1 MLNFKRMEILIVF
14 PQLLQLVITVLCRGV
29 VENTLCPKRLVGIFL
44 PCVYSSMY
52 SPVVLDFFEPC
63 KLLPKKKGKKNK
75 RRKKILFCVCGLH
88 PMTCMNFSFGSLL

>member
-52 SPVVLDFFEPC
+52 SPVVLDFLNLVNFC
-63 KLLPKKKGKKNK
+63 QKKRGKKKKKKKKNSV
-75 RRKKILFCVCGLH
+75 LCLWFTSNDLH
-88 PMTCMNFSFGSLL
+88 EC

>member
-52 SPVVLDFFEPC
+52 SPVALDFLNLVNFC
-63 KLLPKKKGKKNK
+63 QKK
-75 RRKKILFCVCGLH
+75 REKKIKEEKKFCSV
-88 PMTCMNFSFGSLL
+88 SVVYIQ

>member
-44 PCVYSSMY
+44 TCVYSSMC
-52 SPVVLDFFEPC
+52 SPVVPDFLNLINFCQKE
-63 KLLPKKKGKKNK
+63 KKK
-75 RRKKILFCVCGLH
+75 RRKKILFYICGLH
-88 PMTCMNFSFGSLL
+88 PMTCMNVSFGSLL